1 VIANNSSSTTSSSSH
16 PQKRSQSV
24 SPQHLRT
31 TPKHQ
36 RKMEASIPDNKK
48 VNISCQSS
56 ISGRQLTEPG
66 RERVPKPEPEPEPEP
81 ERVLPIPLPR
91 IRRRVNKV
99 RCRAPT
105 RSPPV
110 LPVGESCG
118 LSNHK
123 GPEEGAAMEI
133 ALEWSSGTKRWTTD
147 CRMPKNMHLRY
158 VNIAERASEAV
169 NLSLEYTYI

>member
-1 VIANNSSSTTSSSSH
+1 VIANNSSSTTSSSSSH
-16 PQKRSQSV
+16 PQKRSQFV

-48 VNISCQSS
+48 VNIRRQSS

-66 RERVPKPEPEPEPEP
+66 RERVPKPEPEPQP
-81 ERVLPIPLPR
+81 ERVLPILLPR

-99 RCRAPT
+99 RCRAPI
-105 RSPPV
+105 RGPRV

-158 VNIAERASEAV
+158 VNTAERASEAV
-169 NLSLEYTYI
+169 NISLKYTYI

>member
-1 VIANNSSSTTSSSSH
+1 MIANNSSSTTSSSSH

-66 RERVPKPEPEPEPEP
+66 RERVPKPEPEPEPE
-81 ERVLPIPLPR
+81 RVLPILLPR

-169 NLSLEYTYI
+169 NLSIEYTYI